1 MKEDDIGWIP
11 KTRLGKMVLKG
22 EIKTI
27 SEALRSGLSLREPE
41 IVDYL
46 LPSLEDEVLDVNMV
60 QRMTDSG
67 RRVNFVITTVIGNG
81 DGFVGLGRARGKEVG
96 PSIRKS
102 IENAKKNLIEIKR
115 GCGSWECGCGTP
127 HSLPFKVAGKSGSV
141 EVTLKPAPRGVTLA
155 VGDVSKHVLRVA
167 GIKDAWGF
175 TKGHTKTT
183 VNYALATFNAL
194 IETSALKVTDEQ
206 KNRLRILSGS
216 MPVVEPEIPVG
227 EEEEAE
233 GAAETAEAPAETAEE
248 AKPAIPP
255 TTPDKEE
262 PKKEAPKPAVKP
274 AERPVDKKVEK
285 PPEKEE
291 KPAVKKE
298 APKAEKE
305 KAKDEKAEVKEK
317 KEEPEV
323 KDEPPTEKEKEE
335 KPAEEKETSPEK
347 EKSGDEEK

>member
-22 EIKTI
+22 EIKTM

-183 VNYALATFNAL
+183 VNYAFATFKAL
-194 IETSALKVTDEQ
+194 IETSALKVNEEQ

-227 EEEEAE
+227 EEEGAE
-233 GAAETAEAPAETAEE
+233 ETAEAEE
-248 AKPAIPP
+248 APAATAVQPKPATPP
-255 TTPDKEE
+255 TTPKKEE
-262 PKKEAPKPAVKP
+262 PKQEAPKPAEK
-274 AERPVDKKVEK
+274 PVDKKVEK

-298 APKAEKE
+298 APKIEKE
-305 KAKDEKAEVKEK
+305 RLKEEKAEVMEKKDEEPKVKEEPTDDKEK
-317 KEEPEV
+317 K
-323 KDEPPTEKEKEE
+323 E
-335 KPAEEKETSPEK
+335 KPAEEKTSPEK
-347 EKSGDEEK
+347 EKSGDEGK

>member
-11 KTRLGKMVLKG
+11 KTRLGKKVLKG
-22 EIKTI
+22 EIKTM
-27 SEALRSGLSLREPE
+27 SDALRSGLTLREPQ

-46 LPSLEDEVLDVNMV
+46 LPNLEDEVLDVNMV

-127 HSLPFKVAGKSGSV
+127 HSLPFKVIGKSGSV
-141 EVTLKPAPRGVTLA
+141 KVTLKPAPRGVTLA

-194 IETSALKVTDEQ
+194 KETSSLKVTDDQ
-206 KNRLRILSGS
+206 KGRLRILSGS
-216 MPVVEPEIPVG
+216 LPVVEPEIPSEG
-227 EEEEAE
+227 EGEGEIAGEAE
-233 GAAETAEAPAETAEE
+233 DSTVAEE
-248 AKPAIPP
+248 PESPQEEKVEKPKIRTEATEPVEKPAGKPKVK
-255 TTPDKEE
+255 KEKKE
-262 PKKEAPKPAVKP
+262 PEKDEEKELKKEAPKG
-274 AERPVDKKVEK
+274 EK
-285 PPEKEE
+285 EKGKEE
-291 KPAVKKE
+291 KPKVKDKG
-298 APKAEKE
+298 
-305 KAKDEKAEVKEK
+305 K
-317 KEEPEV
+317 KQEEPEV
-323 KDEPPTEKEKEE
+323 KEEAPTSEKEKEE
-335 KPAEEKETSPEK
+335 KPVEEGKASTDK
-347 EKSGDEEK
+347 EKPEDE